1 VVYVGFGKLLVF
13 ESRFY
18 DSLTRRLLDLYSIT
32 SRSRSGHG
40 GLPGVRPTSPGKL

>member
-18 DSLTRRLLDLYSIT
+18 DSLTRRLLMASKVCT
-32 SRSRSGHG
+32 A
-40 GLPGVRPTSPGKL
+40 